1 VATVSAVCALFTAGY
16 ILGVWTACMVF
27 RQPQRAYEDGAP
39 GALSSTAVI
48 VLGRASGL
56 GTRLP

>member
-1 VATVSAVCALFTAGY
+1 VAIVGAVFALFTAGY

-27 RQPQRAYEDGAP
+27 RQPQRAYEDGVT
-39 GALSSTAVI
+39 GALSIAPVI

-56 GTRLP
+56 GSRRP